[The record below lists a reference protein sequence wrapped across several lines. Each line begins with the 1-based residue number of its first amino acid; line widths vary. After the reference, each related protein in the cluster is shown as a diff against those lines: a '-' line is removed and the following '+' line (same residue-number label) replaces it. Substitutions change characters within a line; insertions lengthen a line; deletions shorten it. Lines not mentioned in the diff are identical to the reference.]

1 MFFAKKGEGLPAFC
15 SNLLTLLFVVQSG
28 LASIYPYIL
37 KSSVSLEY
45 GIDIFKAASSH
56 MALSIMLGGALVFVP
71 IVIVYQ
77 LWVYTLFKE
86 KIKETEQVDY

>member
-1 MFFAKKGEGLPAFC
+1 
-15 SNLLTLLFVVQSG
+15 LTLLFVVQSG
-28 LASIYPYIL
+28 LASIYPYML

-45 GIDIFKAASSH
+45 GIDIFEAASSH
-56 MALSIMLGGALVFVP
+56 MTLSIMFGGALVFVP
-71 IVIVYQ
+71 IVIIYQ

>member
-1 MFFAKKGEGLPAFC
+1 
-15 SNLLTLLFVVQSG
+15 
-28 LASIYPYIL
+28 
-37 KSSVSLEY
+37 
-45 GIDIFKAASSH
+45 

-71 IVIVYQ
+71 IVIIYQ

>member
-1 MFFAKKGEGLPAFC
+1 M
-15 SNLLTLLFVVQSG
+15 
-28 LASIYPYIL
+28 L